1 MQEQPRT
8 YFLGLQL
15 FAWTALKG
23 QEYTNWSARLAFS
36 FQRFAGRAG
45 ADPHFKLCGFFGA
58 RLSAQTNKTGPR
70 YTRSEV
76 RLSFPER
83 KKYTSRMQRLTLP
96 VILESDQNGY
106 FVSCP
111 ALQGCYS
118 QGETYEEAMANIKD
132 AMRLHLEDRLANGEE
147 FPEAVSVS
155 LSTVEVS
162 V

>member
-1 MQEQPRT
+1 
-8 YFLGLQL
+8 
-15 FAWTALKG
+15 
-23 QEYTNWSARLAFS
+23 
-36 FQRFAGRAG
+36 
-45 ADPHFKLCGFFGA
+45 
-58 RLSAQTNKTGPR
+58 
-70 YTRSEV
+70 
-76 RLSFPER
+76 
-83 KKYTSRMQRLTLP
+83 MQRLTLP
-96 VILESDQNGY
+96 VILESDRDGY

-155 LSTVEVS
+155 LASVEVS